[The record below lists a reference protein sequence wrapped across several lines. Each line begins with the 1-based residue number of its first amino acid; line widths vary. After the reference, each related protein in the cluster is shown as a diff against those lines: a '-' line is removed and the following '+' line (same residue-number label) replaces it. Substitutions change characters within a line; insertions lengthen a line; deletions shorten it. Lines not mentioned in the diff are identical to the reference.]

1 MAPAQGGKRARD
13 EKTHAALTTKE
24 RSETMGLDQ
33 YAYRKTPETGEEGD
47 SPAFV
52 WRKHAKLQTFMEHLY
67 TARTGLDASDLNCG
81 ELRLEAADIDRLETA
96 AKAGTLPVCAGGFF
110 YGHQF
115 QDEQAEAYR
124 EHDLAF
130 CAWAR
135 AEMQAGST
143 VIYSCWW

>member
-67 TARTGLDASDLNCG
+67 TARTGLDASNLNCG
-81 ELRLEAADIDRLETA
+81 ELRLYAADIDRLETA

-124 EHDLAF
+124 AHDLAF

>member
-1 MAPAQGGKRARD
+1 
-13 EKTHAALTTKE
+13 
-24 RSETMGLDQ
+24 MGLDQ

-124 EHDLAF
+124 AHDLAF

>member
-13 EKTHAALTTKE
+13 EQTHAALTTKE

-67 TARTGLDASDLNCG
+67 TARTGLDASNLNCG
-81 ELRLEAADIDRLETA
+81 ELRLYAADIDRLETA

-124 EHDLAF
+124 AHDLAF